1 MYYNLTV
8 VAGIVY
14 PTDSKQTATTSSLH
28 AIIMHWILEGLVAFG
43 LLGITEVI
51 VKPVAVRIT
60 NAAKN
65 AALEEI
71 KPSLQYIYDRF
82 DQQLPGILVLQKDPV
97 EVLQTIIISC
107 TNEVTEKEARIVAE
121 ELLTPQ
127 NKELGFKLQAA
138 AKKEIAFSAK
148 QDANQ

>member
-1 MYYNLTV
+1 
-8 VAGIVY
+8 
-14 PTDSKQTATTSSLH
+14 
-28 AIIMHWILEGLVAFG
+28 MHWILDGLVAFG
-43 LLGITEVI
+43 LLGITEAI

-60 NAAKN
+60 NAAKD

-97 EVLQTIIISC
+97 TVLQSIIISC
-107 TNEVTEKEARIVAE
+107 TNDLTEEEAFIIAE
-121 ELLTPQ
+121 ELLAPQ

-138 AKKEIAFSAK
+138 AKKEMTFAAK
-148 QDANQ
+148 